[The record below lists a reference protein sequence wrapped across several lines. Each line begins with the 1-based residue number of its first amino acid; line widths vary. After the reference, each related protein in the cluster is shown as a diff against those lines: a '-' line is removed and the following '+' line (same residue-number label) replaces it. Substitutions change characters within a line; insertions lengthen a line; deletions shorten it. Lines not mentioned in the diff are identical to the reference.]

1 MAEQR
6 KRELVAQLAI
16 ARGEITVGKS
26 RVSDEM
32 NVGRQ
37 IKKSIQSRPLAW
49 FAGTMGAATFLGL
62 IGRRKI
68 KIVSPRK
75 RFKTLRWI
83 LGIGFTLAKPTLS
96 SLLMAKAKEEAEKRL
111 GTASLKSML
120 GGPSQ
125 K

>member
-1 MAEQR
+1 M
-6 KRELVAQLAI
+6 AQLAI

-32 NVGRQ
+32 NLGRQ
-37 IKKSIQSRPLAW
+37 IKKSIQNHPLGW

-68 KIVSPRK
+68 KVISPRK

-83 LGIGFTLAKPTLS
+83 LGIGFTLAKPTLTT
-96 SLLMAKAKEEAEKRL
+96 LLVARAKEEAEKRL